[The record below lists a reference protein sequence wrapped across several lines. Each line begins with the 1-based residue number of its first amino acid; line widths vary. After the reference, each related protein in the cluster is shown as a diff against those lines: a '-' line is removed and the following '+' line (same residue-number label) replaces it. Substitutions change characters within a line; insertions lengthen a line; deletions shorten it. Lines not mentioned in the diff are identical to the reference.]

1 MSSRRFGFRD
11 ADFSIDEE
19 DSIFGPR
26 RLYNRTDEEI
36 EEMIERVMTR
46 MHELKRIFERARGK
60 KERSAAMEAAR
71 NWKALEGV
79 NQALRWCLAEE
90 GVSHPLY

>member
-11 ADFSIDEE
+11 ADFSIGEE
-19 DSIFGPR
+19 ENVFGPK

-36 EEMIERVMTR
+36 EEMIERVMVR
-46 MHELKRIFERARGK
+46 MHELKRIFERSRGN
-60 KERSAAMEAAR
+60 KERSAAMAAAR

-79 NQALRWCLAEE
+79 NQALRWCLAEV
-90 GVSHPLY
+90 GVEHPLY

>member
-36 EEMIERVMTR
+36 EE
-46 MHELKRIFERARGK
+46 
-60 KERSAAMEAAR
+60 
-71 NWKALEGV
+71 
-79 NQALRWCLAEE
+79 
-90 GVSHPLY
+90 